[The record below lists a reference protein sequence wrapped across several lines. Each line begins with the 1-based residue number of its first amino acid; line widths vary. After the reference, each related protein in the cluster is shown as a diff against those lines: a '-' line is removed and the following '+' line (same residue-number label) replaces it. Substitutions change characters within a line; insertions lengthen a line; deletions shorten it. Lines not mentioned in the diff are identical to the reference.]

1 MAHLAVSATAHGLN
15 YLPEYYADHAGL
27 FADRDL
33 TVTAKACDPWTGVLD
48 DLASGAADVALGG
61 IWVPGMYHGTTREL
75 TVFAQLNHQFPKALV
90 TRVAPEGT
98 FAWSSL
104 TGAVVLAPGIGG
116 SAPYAITAGM
126 MREAGVDPAGT
137 TFLRDLSTPMFVE
150 LFENGLGDA
159 IVLDIT
165 TAQSMSDRG
174 TGHIA
179 VEYAE
184 VGGLGPNSV
193 YYCRSNRFG
202 ELQDRLVDFTSA
214 LGEAMAAVNQAPVT
228 ELEPLLTEHWPSMSA
243 ATLSAA
249 CGRIQASRT
258 WETPRIDPAATDRWM
273 RILAEE
279 SMVRTAP
286 TFDDLV
292 DTRIVD
298 RAEMVAAG
306 TR

>member
-1 MAHLAVSATAHGLN
+1 MAHLAISATAHGLN

-27 FADRDL
+27 FADRGL

-61 IWVPGMYHGTTREL
+61 IWVPGMYHGTPREL
-75 TVFAQLNHQFPKALV
+75 TVFTQLNHQFPKALV
-90 TRVAPEGT
+90 TRTTSDRT
-98 FAWSSL
+98 FTWSSL
-104 TGAVVLAPGIGG
+104 HGAVVLAPGIGG

-126 MREAGVDPAGT
+126 MRESGVDPADT

-150 LFENGLGDA
+150 LFESGLGDA
-159 IVLDIT
+159 IILDIT

-174 TGHIA
+174 TGCIA
-179 VEYAE
+179 VEYAK

-193 YYCRSNRFG
+193 YYCRSDRFD

-214 LGEAMAAVNQAPVT
+214 LGEAMAAVNQAPVA
-228 ELEPLLTEHWPSMSA
+228 ELEPLLVEHWPSMSP

-249 CGRIQASRT
+249 CGRIQSSRT

-279 SMVRTAP
+279 SMVHTAP
-286 TFDDLV
+286 SFDDIV
-292 DTRIVD
+292 DTRIID
-298 RAEMVAAG
+298 SIEMAVGG